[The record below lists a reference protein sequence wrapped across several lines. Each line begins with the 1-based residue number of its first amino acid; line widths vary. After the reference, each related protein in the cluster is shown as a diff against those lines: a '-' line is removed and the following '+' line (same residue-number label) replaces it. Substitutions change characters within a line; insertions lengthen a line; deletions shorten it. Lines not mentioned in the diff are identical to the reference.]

1 MLVAMKPHRFD
12 YHAPESL
19 EGATSLFDQYGDDA
33 KALAGGQSLM
43 PLVNMRLAQPEVIVD
58 LNRVASMAHVEESP
72 DGGLRVGA
80 MTRVRTLERLS
91 GLRDT
96 APLLFAAIPHIGHF
110 QIRNRGAVGGSI
122 AHADPAAELPAVAV
136 ALGADLVAAGTGG
149 QRVLAAEEFFET
161 YFTTQ
166 LEPTELLTEVR
177 FPPWPNGAGWGFEEL
192 AIRHG
197 DYALAG
203 VCAVI
208 EKGRS
213 GLCERASI
221 VLFGVGDTPVRATRA
236 EARLVGSAI
245 DEEAL
250 NELRE
255 LVSDEIEPDGDV
267 HATSEYRKDVA
278 GVLARRCVKA
288 AASRASA

>member
-1 MLVAMKPHRFD
+1 MLAAMKPHRFD

-58 LNRVASMAHVEESP
+58 LNRVASMAYVEESP
-72 DGGLRVGA
+72 HGGLRVGA

-136 ALGADLVAAGTGG
+136 ALGADLVAAGTEG
-149 QRVLAAEEFFET
+149 QRVLAADDFFET

>member
-58 LNRVASMAHVEESP
+58 LNRVASMAYVEESP
-72 DGGLRVGA
+72 HGGLRVGA

-91 GLRDT
+91 GLRDS

-136 ALGADLVAAGTGG
+136 ALGAELVAAGTEG
-149 QRVLAAEEFFET
+149 QRALAAEDFFET

>member
-1 MLVAMKPHRFD
+1 MKPHRFD
-12 YHAPESL
+12 YHAPETL
-19 EGATSLFDQYGDDA
+19 EEAVALLDQYGDDA
-33 KALAGGQSLM
+33 KLLAGGQSLM

-58 LNRVASMAHVEESP
+58 LNRVGSMAYVEERP

-80 MTRVRTLERLS
+80 MTRVRTLERLPV
-91 GLRDT
+91 LQDA
-96 APLLFAAIPHIGHF
+96 APLLAAAIPHIGHF
-110 QIRNRGAVGGSI
+110 QIRNRGTAGGSI
-122 AHADPAAELPAVAV
+122 AHADPAAELPALAV
-136 ALGADLVAAGTGG
+136 ALGADLVGATTAGERIFAADD
-149 QRVLAAEEFFET
+149 FFET

-166 LEPTELLTEVR
+166 LEPTEMLTEIR
-177 FPPWPNGAGWGFEEL
+177 FPSWPKGAAWGFEEL

-197 DYALAG
+197 DFALAG
-203 VCAVI
+203 ACAVI
-208 EKGRS
+208 QKGQD

-221 VLFGVGDTPVRATRA
+221 VLFGVGDAPVRATRA
-236 EARLVGSAI
+236 ESRLAGSAI

-250 NELRE
+250 DDLRT
-255 LVSDEIEPDGDV
+255 LVSEEIEPDGDI

>member
-1 MLVAMKPHRFD
+1 M
-12 YHAPESL
+12 
-19 EGATSLFDQYGDDA
+19 
-33 KALAGGQSLM
+33 
-43 PLVNMRLAQPEVIVD
+43 
-58 LNRVASMAHVEESP
+58 
-72 DGGLRVGA
+72 
-80 MTRVRTLERLS
+80 
-91 GLRDT
+91 
-96 APLLFAAIPHIGHF
+96 
-110 QIRNRGAVGGSI
+110 
-122 AHADPAAELPAVAV
+122 
-136 ALGADLVAAGTGG
+136 AAGTEG